1 MLYSHNK
8 QFSVSIIRHSMGQCL
23 ECGLHASKPFQCL
36 MLHPLKTALVVVEV
50 ACNKAERSSVVAC
63 MDAVYNNSFVRRYL
77 LPFAEYS
84 LWSKCRIE
92 TPGVCSSAPA
102 LCMKVYLLVAT
113 TVFNT
118 IHFY

>member
-1 MLYSHNK
+1 
-8 QFSVSIIRHSMGQCL
+8 
-23 ECGLHASKPFQCL
+23 
-36 MLHPLKTALVVVEV
+36 MLHPLKTALVVVKV
-50 ACNKAERSSVVAC
+50 ACKRACNKAERSSVVAC